1 MPEIP
6 WTEFVDLNGRW
17 LIPCVRTVLPPIRP
31 LSERPKKGTY
41 VIVFKAEMRYQYEE
55 PVVPPDTEGQLME
68 TGFEAWTE
76 KRQQAKDAIEKQS
89 KEVGAQHKGKVI
101 SARIYRVDVKVTP
114 MRSVIL
120 SILNKQ
126 GVEGDAKLCWELN
139 GGGNTK
145 ILLGGA

>member
-1 MPEIP
+1 MPAIP

-17 LIPCVRTVLPPIRP
+17 FQPYRSAVLPPIRP

-55 PVVPPDTEGQLME
+55 PAVPPDTEGQVME

-76 KRQQAKDAIEKQS
+76 KRQQAKDAIETQS
-89 KEVGAQHKGKVI
+89 KDVSGQHKGKVI

-126 GVEGDAKLCWELN
+126 GVEGDAKLIWELN
-139 GGGNTK
+139 GGQNVK